1 MHLPRVKGA
10 PVAVRLGG
18 ITLSFAGDDD
28 LVVLE
33 RLVNAALQTL
43 RGGGG
48 PLVGDGRLLRRGK
61 DGQWASWLP
70 PREAATAR
78 GAAIELLR
86 LGLEQQYD
94 HHARLL
100 AHRLPDMTF
109 APVHR
114 LPGGLTTARWVEG
127 ERVVLPLTD
136 AYTVVPTKGDAM
148 LLAGSA
154 MLELVKLGCLSGM
167 AYNDEELLSPMRLVA
182 ERFPTTAE
190 RKKVQPARFVPD
202 ALTCWYGE

>member
-1 MHLPRVKGA
+1 
-10 PVAVRLGG
+10 
-18 ITLSFAGDDD
+18 
-28 LVVLE
+28 
-33 RLVNAALQTL
+33 
-43 RGGGG
+43 
-48 PLVGDGRLLRRGK
+48 
-61 DGQWASWLP
+61 
-70 PREAATAR
+70 
-78 GAAIELLR
+78 
-86 LGLEQQYD
+86 
-94 HHARLL
+94 
-100 AHRLPDMTF
+100 MTF

-136 AYTVVPTKGDAM
+136 AYTLVPTKGDAM